1 MNTSVTNRQLLD
13 VANRLAKFL
22 NYTSGDQY
30 FSSYSDFRERANLS
44 ISRTCLWCADVWSSD
59 YFHLHHLAKES
70 EKLLAAIEQFSTA
83 LGASQAQL
91 PGTILQ
97 AKEELQ
103 LIVEQ
108 ANSTQLPKA
117 DNGRPKSYRSR
128 YLAAVIANC
137 YFDRFQRWP
146 DKTKNGMASNRYV
159 TCVEDICTILDPRK
173 ERASSDSCTEFLKK
187 PWQTWGVKE
196 IPRLKNM

>member
-1 MNTSVTNRQLLD
+1 MNTSITNQQLLE

-22 NYTSGDQY
+22 NYTSDNSHY
-30 FSSYSDFRERANLS
+30 CSYDEFTERANIS
-44 ISRTCLWCADVWSSD
+44 IQRTCLWCADVWSSD
-59 YFHLHHLAKES
+59 YFHLHHIAGES
-70 EKLLAAIEQFSTA
+70 EKLLTAIEQFSSALTA
-83 LGASQAQL
+83 SKAQV
-91 PGTILQ
+91 PTAISQ

-108 ANSTQLPKA
+108 ANTTQLTKA
-117 DNGRPKSYRSR
+117 ENGRPKSYRSR

-137 YFDRFQRWP
+137 YFEKFQRWP
-146 DKTKNGMASNRYV
+146 DKTKSGKASHQYV

-187 PWQTWGVKE
+187 PWKTWGVKE

>member
-1 MNTSVTNRQLLD
+1 MNTSITNQQLLE

-22 NYTSGDQY
+22 NYTSDNSHY
-30 FSSYSDFRERANLS
+30 CSYDEFTERANIS
-44 ISRTCLWCADVWSSD
+44 IQRTCLWCADVWSSD
-59 YFHLHHLAKES
+59 YFHLHHIAGES
-70 EKLLAAIEQFSTA
+70 EKLLTAIEQFSSALTA
-83 LGASQAQL
+83 SKAQV
-91 PGTILQ
+91 PTAISQ

-108 ANSTQLPKA
+108 ANTTQLPKA
-117 DNGRPKSYRSR
+117 ENGRPKSYRSR

-137 YFDRFQRWP
+137 YFEKFQRWP
-146 DKTKNGMASNRYV
+146 DKTKSGKASHQYV